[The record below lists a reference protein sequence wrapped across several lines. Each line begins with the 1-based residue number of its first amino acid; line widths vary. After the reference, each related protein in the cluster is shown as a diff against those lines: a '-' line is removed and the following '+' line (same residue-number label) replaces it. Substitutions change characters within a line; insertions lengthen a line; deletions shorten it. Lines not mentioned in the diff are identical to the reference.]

1 MLNLFFVFLL
11 AVGVYFLI
19 RDFLSLKK
27 AAELSAE
34 ALYPVGEQFANVLT
48 DREWKE
54 MKPISKHT
62 KSYRIVKWGTVAALL
77 FVLGM
82 AGIVFLTDLV
92 SSSIFSLV
100 YIFYF
105 YMSAIKHPG
114 NFFILQ
120 KGIIVDSKYISLAS
134 IKEYSVEKIRRW
146 HALYGYHPKVNNGF
160 KLSFS
165 FKNRL
170 IPSSFVVVAE
180 EKDLDEIIRLLEAQG
195 ISGKLEEEEK
205 LAK

>member
-11 AVGVYFLI
+11 VVGVYFLI

-34 ALYPVGEQFANVLT
+34 ALYPIGEQFTNVFT
-48 DREWKE
+48 DREWNE
-54 MKPISKHT
+54 MKPISKQT
-62 KSYRIVKWGTVAALL
+62 KSYRIVKWGTVAALV
-77 FVLGM
+77 FVLGL

-92 SSSIFSLV
+92 SSSIFSFI

-105 YMSAIKHPG
+105 YMSAIRHPG

-120 KGIIVDSKYISLAS
+120 KGIIMDSKYISPSS
-134 IKEYSVEKIRRW
+134 IKEFSMEKIRRW
-146 HALYGYHPKVNNGF
+146 HALYGYHSKVNNGY

-170 IPSSFVVVAE
+170 IPSSFVVVTE
-180 EKDLDEIIRLLEAQG
+180 EKDLNEIIRLLETQG
-195 ISGKLEEEEK
+195 IHGKLEEEEN

>member
-1 MLNLFFVFLL
+1 M
-11 AVGVYFLI
+11 I
-19 RDFLSLKK
+19 KDFLSLKK

-34 ALYPVGEQFANVLT
+34 ALYPVGEQFANVFT

-62 KSYRIVKWGTVAALL
+62 KSYRIVKWGTAAALV

-105 YMSAIKHPG
+105 YMSAIRHPG

-120 KGIIVDSKYISLAS
+120 KGIILDSKYISPSS
-134 IKEYSVEKIRRW
+134 IKEFSVEKIRRW
-146 HALYGYHPKVNNGF
+146 HALYGYHSKVNNGF

-165 FKNRL
+165 FKNKL
-170 IPSSFVVVAE
+170 IPSSFVVIAE
-180 EKDLDEIIRLLEAQG
+180 EKDLDEIIKLLEAQG
-195 ISGKLEEEEK
+195 ILGKLEEEEK
-205 LAK
+205 FAK